1 MYTARILA
9 LCHVN
14 HISVEWIIP
23 IAWLQHSIYF
33 PPNQNIN
40 YKQNRSIPIF
50 FLVFLNNINHQNK
63 FIELIIHRI
72 QNISLLVW
80 QLDFVVFQSA
90 SLHWSFVCVRSIHI
104 FFGLLL
110 LYSLCFIHLYFQLH
124 WRGKAICLA
133 HSLKE
138 REEELCNL

>member
-80 QLDFVVFQSA
+80 QLDFAALRST
-90 SLHWSFVCVRSIHI
+90 SLVLVICVRVKYSYLFHLSVIVI
-104 FFGLLL
+104 FFIFH
-110 LYSLCFIHLYFQLH
+110 SFIFSVAFARINH
-124 WRGKAICLA
+124 WFGPFAEGTRGGFV
-133 HSLKE
+133 
-138 REEELCNL
+138 